1 MSHLSRQLKAS
12 LAANASASPPK
23 LTRRS
28 DPGRLKKQDPQVKT
42 APKDA
47 TGADV
52 MVRRESKANVRHHRP
67 RSSRRT
73 ARDRLKE
80 TGTPVTTVTTATTAT
95 TVKTVTNVTTV
106 TSVTRERLLLLITTT
121 WVVRLLATLGGEA
134 MLLPTPHTQVA
145 LVVPTTLLPLIA
157 VVVLPTIPPPLIVA
171 SRTIREGASPTKSA
185 RATATCQTSVRRSAT
200 HTSLSDISSILEEI
214 EVGLPGSAGVVVV
227 VMDNLV
233 LGTSLPLRDP
243 SVPTS

>member
-67 RSSRRT
+67 RSSRKT

-80 TGTPVTTVTTATTAT
+80 TVTPVTTVTTATTAT
-95 TVKTVTNVTTV
+95 TVTNVTTA

-134 MLLPTPHTQVA
+134 MLLPTPRTQAA

-157 VVVLPTIPPPLIVA
+157 AVVLPITPPPLIVA

-185 RATATCQTSVRRSAT
+185 RATATCQTSVRRSAI
-200 HTSLSDISSILEEI
+200 HTSLSDTSSILEEI
-214 EVGLPGSAGVVVV
+214 EVGLPGSVGVVVV